1 MKCYV
6 INLNRSTDRLSH
18 IEREFAR
25 ADVAFTRVEAVDGRL
40 LTQEQIDS
48 LIDPVQR
55 WEIRIPPSEI
65 GCFLSHRKCLEIIAG
80 GTETYGAIFEDDIA
94 LTGHAHCL
102 LTSEDW
108 IPEGADVV
116 KLDTFKTVVL
126 LDNFRKIPQSSC
138 QVARLHTK
146 HLCCGGYIV
155 SRVAARRI
163 LKRMDKISV
172 PVDNLI
178 FDPAY
183 ELFSDLQIHQVTP
196 ALCAQVGL
204 TSLIEADRKQERR
217 RVIARPSL
225 PGLIVREIARS
236 YRRSSHILSPAK
248 WWTRFTTS
256 GRWTKVPFIL

>member
-6 INLNRSTDRLSH
+6 INLDRSADRLAH
-18 IEREFAR
+18 IQQEFAR
-25 ADVAFTRVEAVDGRL
+25 ADVPFTRVEAVDGRL
-40 LTQEQIDS
+40 LTQEQLDA
-48 LIDPVQR
+48 LVDPVQR

-65 GCFLSHRKCLEIIAG
+65 GCFLSHRKCLEIVATG
-80 GTETYGAIFEDDIA
+80 QDAYGAIFEDDIA
-94 LTGHAHCL
+94 LTHHARRL
-102 LTSEDW
+102 LTSADW

-126 LDNFRKIPQSSC
+126 LDNFRKIPDSAC
-138 QVARLHTK
+138 QVARLYTK

-155 SRVAARRI
+155 SREAARRI
-163 LKRMDKISV
+163 LQRMDTISV

-196 ALCAQVGL
+196 ALCAQIGL
-204 TSLIEADRKQERR
+204 ASLIEADRKQERR

-225 PGLIVREIARS
+225 PALIVREIARS
-236 YRRSSHILSPAK
+236 YRRSSHILSPSK
-248 WWTRFTTS
+248 LWTRLTTS
-256 GRWTKVPFIL
+256 KRWTKVPFIL